1 MKMKR
6 KCLICEEEAQ
16 YAIKDT
22 MDYYCKE
29 CATEQFGDI
38 SYLILLEE
46 SGKANQQKKDSENIK
61 RLEEEQELIKNH

>member
-1 MKMKR
+1 MKR

-22 MDYYCKE
+22 KDYYCKE

-38 SYLILLEE
+38 TYLILLEE
-46 SGKANQQKKDSENIK
+46 ANKANQPKKDSADIQK
-61 RLEEEQELIKNH
+61 LEDGQELIRE